1 MENVKVVKKG
11 KVMEVESK
19 IIETPVATT
28 AIVET
33 PKTFILSNT
42 DTIILQAVA
51 EGAKIDFAKVNL
63 SGVTSLADAKAR
75 VLASVQKAPVSYGK
89 PVESRTGF
97 LISKFMAENKRFPT
111 CDEARDTCKMSKEAF
126 EKKSSSGDFY
136 REVFLG
142 MAAGLLDIPKEEV
155 QRVEAQYIANKM
167 S

>member
-51 EGAKIDFAKVNL
+51 EGAKVDFVKVDL
-63 SGVTSLADAKAR
+63 AGVTSLADAKAR
-75 VLASVQKAPVSYGK
+75 VLASVPKSPVSYGK
-89 PVESRTGF
+89 PVTERTGF
-97 LISKFMAENKRFPT
+97 LMSKFIVENKRFPT
-111 CDEARDTCKMSKEAF
+111 LAEALDTCKMSSDAYTKRN
-126 EKKSSSGDFY
+126 SSGDFY

-142 MAAGLLDIPKEEV
+142 LIAGGLVTTKDEQE
-155 QRVEAQYIANKM
+155 RVLAVYIANKL